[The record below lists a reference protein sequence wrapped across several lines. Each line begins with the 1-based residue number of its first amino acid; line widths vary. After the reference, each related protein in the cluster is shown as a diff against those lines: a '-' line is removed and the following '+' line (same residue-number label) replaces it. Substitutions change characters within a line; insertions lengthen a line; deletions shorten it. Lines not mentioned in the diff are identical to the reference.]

1 MLSVCART
9 SDAARLRSSAG
20 VAAAAVVHMLQL
32 CAMSVSVVMHDFVF
46 NSTVT
51 SVVHAAGTLE
61 LNNSVHCI
69 A

>member
-1 MLSVCART
+1 VLSVCART

-32 CAMSVSVVMHDFVF
+32 CAMSVSVVMHDVFFF

-51 SVVHAAGTLE
+51 SVVHAAGTL
-61 LNNSVHCI
+61 
-69 A
+69 